1 MPVMDISE
9 MNKAHFVSEKPMGSR
24 RPEAHRSLESSAT
37 LAVQMHE
44 QSSVGSPKRMK
55 VTRCVAASQRS
66 MQCRLVQVQAMFI
79 SSVKIMKPNIEKLE
93 ESELGIS
100 QALLELEMNSDLKA
114 QLREP
119 NITDAEE
126 TEVGGGWK
134 AIIISV
140 PVRQLKSFLKIQGQL
155 LHKLEKFR
163 GKHII
168 FIAQRRILPNP
179 TQKSCTKNK
188 QKHPRSLT
196 LTAMHDTILENLVFP
211 SEIVGKRIPMKL
223 DGS

>member
-1 MPVMDISE
+1 
-9 MNKAHFVSEKPMGSR
+9 
-24 RPEAHRSLESSAT
+24 
-37 LAVQMHE
+37 
-44 QSSVGSPKRMK
+44 
-55 VTRCVAASQRS
+55 
-66 MQCRLVQVQAMFI
+66 
-79 SSVKIMKPNIEKLE
+79 MKPNIEKLE

-114 QLREP
+114 QLWEL
-119 NITDAEE
+119 NITDAKE
-126 TEVGGGWK
+126 TE
-134 AIIISV
+134 AIIIFV
-140 PVRQLKSFLKIQGQL
+140 PVRQLKSFLKIQVQL

-168 FIAQRRILPNP
+168 FIAQRRILLNP
-179 TQKSCTKNK
+179 TQKSCMKNK

-223 DGS
+223 DGSWLIMVRLDKAQQNNVEHKVETFSCLYKKLMGKDVNFEFPEFWL

>member
-1 MPVMDISE
+1 ML
-9 MNKAHFVSEKPMGSR
+9 FLGLLVSV
-24 RPEAHRSLESSAT
+24 AAT
-37 LAVQMHE
+37 
-44 QSSVGSPKRMK
+44 SVGHI
-55 VTRCVAASQRS
+55 C
-66 MQCRLVQVQAMFI
+66 QVQAMFI
-79 SSVKIMKPNIEKLE
+79 SSMKIMKPNIEKLE

-134 AIIISV
+134 AIIIFV
-140 PVRQLKSFLKIQGQL
+140 PIRQLKSFLKIHGQL

>member
-1 MPVMDISE
+1 
-9 MNKAHFVSEKPMGSR
+9 
-24 RPEAHRSLESSAT
+24 
-37 LAVQMHE
+37 
-44 QSSVGSPKRMK
+44 
-55 VTRCVAASQRS
+55 
-66 MQCRLVQVQAMFI
+66 
-79 SSVKIMKPNIEKLE
+79 MKPNIEKLE

-223 DGS
+223 DGSWLIMVHLDKAQQNNVEHKAETFSRLYKKLMGKDVNFEFPEFQLQTKMIK

>member
-1 MPVMDISE
+1 
-9 MNKAHFVSEKPMGSR
+9 
-24 RPEAHRSLESSAT
+24 
-37 LAVQMHE
+37 
-44 QSSVGSPKRMK
+44 
-55 VTRCVAASQRS
+55 
-66 MQCRLVQVQAMFI
+66 
-79 SSVKIMKPNIEKLE
+79 
-93 ESELGIS
+93 
-100 QALLELEMNSDLKA
+100 MNSAHKA
-114 QLREP
+114 QLWEL
-119 NITDAEE
+119 NVVAAKE

-134 AIIISV
+134 AIIIFV
-140 PVRQLKSFLKIQGQL
+140 PVRQLKSFLKIQVQL

-168 FIAQRRILPNP
+168 FIAQRRILLNP

>member
-1 MPVMDISE
+1 ML
-9 MNKAHFVSEKPMGSR
+9 FLGLLVSV
-24 RPEAHRSLESSAT
+24 AAT
-37 LAVQMHE
+37 
-44 QSSVGSPKRMK
+44 SVGHI
-55 VTRCVAASQRS
+55 C
-66 MQCRLVQVQAMFI
+66 QVQAMFI
-79 SSVKIMKPNIEKLE
+79 SSMRIMKPNIEKLE

-114 QLREP
+114 QLWEL
-119 NITDAEE
+119 NITDAKE
-126 TEVGGGWK
+126 TE
-134 AIIISV
+134 AIIIFV
-140 PVRQLKSFLKIQGQL
+140 PVRQLKSFLKIQVQL

-168 FIAQRRILPNP
+168 FIAQRRILLNP